1 MKKGLTAILCIV
13 FSLMLSFM
21 GIGYAQLSET
31 LQVNTSLSLE
41 AKKGL
46 YIQTV
51 TVSDGTNATIESYTD
66 TLLTSTV
73 TLGASSSSTATYQ
86 ITIFNNTNTVYAFDK
101 VLYTLGEGTYD
112 NENITFSLSGL
123 SYNQRLAGGAKVTF
137 TLRFSY
143 ASSNTSNP
151 TLSSILN
158 FKFIEYIPGV
168 ADHFKLILNTP
179 EMLKTLTDQMADTGN
194 WWDGRANDTYIGN
207 VVGANSND
215 SKVINNLFTVDGQ
228 NMLKLPNINSNITAM
243 IKREDLDNNA
253 ATGDEN
259 GREMT
264 LYMTADTIGNADV
277 TVYAIVCTKYNDA
290 DGWVQLGE
298 MYQGMADTNN
308 YSGWGS
314 ANSFNTDTWRASFT
328 YYGVAPNN
336 NATIAAIVKAYKA
349 QHPNS

>member
-1 MKKGLTAILCIV
+1 MKKGLTAIMCIV

-21 GIGYAQLSET
+21 GIGYAQLSQSFDIDT
-31 LQVNTSLSLE
+31 MLSLD

-46 YIQTV
+46 YIQAV

-73 TLGASSSSTATYQ
+73 TLGNSSSSTASYQ

-101 VLYTLGEGTYD
+101 VLYTFGEDTYD
-112 NENITFSLSGL
+112 NENISFSLSGL
-123 SYNQRLAGGAKVTF
+123 SYNQQLAGGAKITF

-151 TLSSILN
+151 TLHSILN

-179 EMLKTLTDQMADTGN
+179 SMLKKLTDQMADTGG
-194 WWDGRANDTYIGN
+194 WWGGRPNDTYIGN
-207 VVGANSND
+207 VVGATSAD
-215 SKVINNLFTVDGQ
+215 SKVINELFTVDGQ

-243 IKREDLDNNA
+243 VKREDLDNNT

-259 GREMT
+259 GNEMT

-277 TVYAIVCTKYNDA
+277 TVYAIVLTKYNDT

-298 MYQGMADTNN
+298 MYQGMAETNN

-314 ANSFNTDTWRASFT
+314 ANSFNTDTWRASFS
-328 YYGVAPNN
+328 YYGVAPDD
-336 NATIAAIVKAYKA
+336 NATISAIIQAYKA
-349 QHPNS
+349 QHTS